1 MKVSL
6 PENQWYYEVQEL
18 VKLFQAEDYETCYKN
33 LDITLEVV
41 RILEACR

>member
-33 LDITLEVV
+33 LDITLEVFKMD
-41 RILEACR
+41 LL